1 MKEQLQKDFIVAMKN
16 KDVVSKAALSSLKA
30 AITTEEKAKLRDLN
44 EVEIIKIIAKQIKQR
59 EQSEVEF
66 TKGGR
71 GELAAQERQEA
82 EVLQKYLPAQM
93 SEANVRKELK
103 IIMSGLNMPNAQALR
118 GKSIGEFNKSFPG
131 AADIS
136 VVKQIAEEL
145 VAGL

>member
-1 MKEQLQKDFIVAMKN
+1 
-16 KDVVSKAALSSLKA
+16 
-30 AITTEEKAKLRDLN
+30 
-44 EVEIIKIIAKQIKQR
+44 
-59 EQSEVEF
+59 
-66 TKGGR
+66 
-71 GELAAQERQEA
+71 
-82 EVLQKYLPAQM
+82 M